1 MGMLK
6 LVIAED
12 EDIIRMGLVQTIDWQ
27 AMEVELVGEAADG
40 MEALEQVKKLQPDVL
55 LTDIR
60 MPRLSGLELAD
71 KVLAM
76 GQRTRVVFL
85 TSYAEFDY
93 AREALRLQAVDYLL
107 TPVEEEELA
116 RVMNNIAKDLA
127 NQAKLEAGR
136 ENGPVSNREVKELT
150 DWLELLQEPGLNPH
164 VRRVLKR
171 IVTAY
176 NQHLSIEELA
186 GELQVSTSYLSRKL
200 KEVTGHTFGGLLA
213 RYRLQKALKLLAE
226 GEYRVYEVAERTG
239 FGEYKSFCQTFKKYL
254 HESPKRYMQQRENQ
268 VLQSK

>member
-1 MGMLK
+1 MLK
-6 LVIAED
+6 LIIAED
-12 EDIIRMGLVQTIDWQ
+12 EDIIRMGLVQTLDWQ
-27 AMEVELVGEAADG
+27 SMGVEIVGEAADG

-76 GQRTRVVFL
+76 GQRTRMVFL

-107 TPVEEEELA
+107 KPVEEEELT
-116 RVMNNIAKDLA
+116 RVMKNIAKDLA
-127 NQAKLEAGR
+127 NQVELEAG
-136 ENGPVSNREVKELT
+136 GGAVSNSEVKELT
-150 DWLELLQEPGLNPH
+150 DWLDLLQEQRLNPH
-164 VRRVLKR
+164 VRRALER

-176 NQHLSIEELA
+176 NQHLSIEDLA
-186 GELQVSTSYLSRKL
+186 EELQVSTSYLSRKL

-226 GEYRVYEVAERTG
+226 GEYRVYEVAEQTG
-239 FGEYKSFCQTFKKYL
+239 FGEYKKFCQTFKKYL

-268 VLQSK
+268 VLCGQEV

>member
-1 MGMLK
+1 MLK

-107 TPVEEEELA
+107 KPVEEEELA
-116 RVMNNIAKDLA
+116 RVMRNIAKDLA
-127 NQAKLEAGR
+127 NQAELEAGR

-150 DWLELLQEPGLNPH
+150 DWLYLLQEPGLNPH
-164 VRRVLKR
+164 VRRVLER

-200 KEVTGHTFGGLLA
+200 KEVTGHTFCGLLA

-226 GEYRVYEVAERTG
+226 GEYRVYEVAEQTG
-239 FGEYKSFCQTFKKYL
+239 FGEYKNFCQTFKKYL

-268 VLQSK
+268 VLQHI

>member
-1 MGMLK
+1 MLK

-107 TPVEEEELA
+107 KPVEEEELV
-116 RVMNNIAKDLA
+116 RVMQNIAKDLA
-127 NQAKLEAGR
+127 NQAELEAGR
-136 ENGPVSNREVKELT
+136 ENGPISNREVKELT
-150 DWLELLQEPGLNPH
+150 DWLDLLQKPGLNPH
-164 VRRVLKR
+164 VLER

-226 GEYRVYEVAERTG
+226 GEYRVYEVAEQTG

>member
-1 MGMLK
+1 MLK

-27 AMEVELVGEAADG
+27 AMEVELIGEAADG

-107 TPVEEEELA
+107 KPVEEEELA
-116 RVMNNIAKDLA
+116 RVMRNIAKDLA
-127 NQAKLEAGR
+127 NQVELEAGA
-136 ENGPVSNREVKELT
+136 VSNSEVKELT
-150 DWLELLQEPGLNPH
+150 DWLDLLQAPGLNPH
-164 VRRVLKR
+164 VRRGLER

-226 GEYRVYEVAERTG
+226 GEYRVYEVAEQTG
-239 FGEYKSFCQTFKKYL
+239 FGEYKNFCQTFKKYL

>member
-1 MGMLK
+1 MLK

-107 TPVEEEELA
+107 KPVEEEELA
-116 RVMNNIAKDLA
+116 RVMKNIAKDLA
-127 NQAKLEAGR
+127 NQAELEAGG
-136 ENGPVSNREVKELT
+136 ENGSVSSSEVKELT

-164 VRRVLKR
+164 VRRVL
-171 IVTAY
+171 VTAY

-226 GEYRVYEVAERTG
+226 GEYRVYEVAEQTG

>member
-1 MGMLK
+1 MLK

-12 EDIIRMGLVQTIDWQ
+12 EDIIRMGLVQTIYWQ

-107 TPVEEEELA
+107 KPVEEEELV

-127 NQAKLEAGR
+127 NQAELEAGG
-136 ENGPVSNREVKELT
+136 ENSPVSNSEVKELT

-164 VRRVLKR
+164 VRRVLER

-186 GELQVSTSYLSRKL
+186 GELQVSTSYLSP
-200 KEVTGHTFGGLLA
+200 
-213 RYRLQKALKLLAE
+213 
-226 GEYRVYEVAERTG
+226 
-239 FGEYKSFCQTFKKYL
+239 
-254 HESPKRYMQQRENQ
+254 ESRRR
-268 VLQSK
+268 QSWN

>member
-1 MGMLK
+1 MLK

-107 TPVEEEELA
+107 KPVEEEELA
-116 RVMNNIAKDLA
+116 KVMQNIAKDLA
-127 NQAKLEAGR
+127 KQAELEAGG

-150 DWLELLQEPGLNPH
+150 DWLYLLQEPGLCYH
-164 VRRVLKR
+164 SE
-171 IVTAY
+171 Y
-176 NQHLSIEELA
+176 HLT
-186 GELQVSTSYLSRKL
+186 V
-200 KEVTGHTFGGLLA
+200 
-213 RYRLQKALKLLAE
+213 
-226 GEYRVYEVAERTG
+226 
-239 FGEYKSFCQTFKKYL
+239 
-254 HESPKRYMQQRENQ
+254 
-268 VLQSK
+268 

>member
-1 MGMLK
+1 MLK

-12 EDIIRMGLVQTIDWQ
+12 EEIIRMGLVQTIDWQ
-27 AMEVELVGEAADG
+27 AMGVELAGAAADG

-71 KVLAM
+71 KVLAL
-76 GQRTRVVFL
+76 GLGTRVIFL

-107 TPVEEEELA
+107 KPVEEEELA
-116 RVMNNIAKDLA
+116 RVMKNIAKDLA
-127 NQAKLEAGR
+127 NKVELEAGGEKR
-136 ENGPVSNREVKELT
+136 TSFNSEVNELT
-150 DWLELLQEPGLNPH
+150 DWLALLQEPGLNPH
-164 VRRVLKR
+164 VRKVLER

-176 NQHLSIEELA
+176 NQHLSIEEMA

-226 GEYRVYEVAERTG
+226 GEYRVYEVAEQTG
-239 FGEYKSFCQTFKKYL
+239 FGEYKNFCQTFKKYL

-268 VLQSK
+268 ALQSK

>member
-40 MEALEQVKKLQPDVL
+40 MEALEQVKKFQPDVL

-93 AREALRLQAVDYLL
+93 AREALRLQAVD
-107 TPVEEEELA
+107 
-116 RVMNNIAKDLA
+116 
-127 NQAKLEAGR
+127 
-136 ENGPVSNREVKELT
+136 
-150 DWLELLQEPGLNPH
+150 
-164 VRRVLKR
+164 
-171 IVTAY
+171 
-176 NQHLSIEELA
+176 
-186 GELQVSTSYLSRKL
+186 
-200 KEVTGHTFGGLLA
+200 
-213 RYRLQKALKLLAE
+213 
-226 GEYRVYEVAERTG
+226 
-239 FGEYKSFCQTFKKYL
+239 
-254 HESPKRYMQQRENQ
+254 
-268 VLQSK
+268 